1 MLALQYTT
9 QFKKDIKR
17 LGKRGKDMRKLY
29 AIIEKLRAM
38 ETLPPKNRNHRLAND
53 WKDFWECH
61 IEPDWLLVYQYDS
74 VTLYLSASG
83 THSDI
88 FE

>member
-1 MLALQYTT
+1 MLSLQYTT
-9 QFKKDIKR
+9 RFKKDVKR
-17 LGKRGKDMRKLY
+17 LEKRGKDMRKLT
-29 AIIEKLRAM
+29 AIIDKLCAG
-38 ETLPPKNRNHRLAND
+38 EPLPARNRNHLLLND

-74 VTLYLSASG
+74 STLYLAASG